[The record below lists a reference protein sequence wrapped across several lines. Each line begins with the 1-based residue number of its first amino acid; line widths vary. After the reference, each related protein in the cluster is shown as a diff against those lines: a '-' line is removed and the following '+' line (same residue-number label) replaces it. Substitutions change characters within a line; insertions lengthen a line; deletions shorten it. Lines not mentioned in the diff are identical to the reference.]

1 MAVSE
6 LLRRRLADKSQVAQL
21 KVRLPEVLRWSLER
35 EASSRGH
42 SMNTE
47 IVRRLR
53 ESFLAQDKTTTLI
66 AKTLLSGL
74 DDAVIEKMVEIVMR
88 ERAEE
93 EMAEMAREDAVLDRD
108 DGEGSK

>member
-1 MAVSE
+1 VTLTKRHRKRFSD
-6 LLRRRLADKSQVAQL
+6 RSRTAQL
-21 KVRLPEVLRWSLER
+21 KVRLPEALRYSLAN
-35 EASSRGH
+35 EASSHGH

-53 ESFLAQDKTTTLI
+53 ESFLAQAEKTTVI

-74 DDAVIEKMVEIVMR
+74 DDQIVEEMVDIVMR

-93 EMAEMAREDAVLDRD
+93 DMADAAREEAQIRD
-108 DGEGSK
+108 GRK